1 MAKRLLLAISHFP
14 PDRRA
19 GGAEMFALAEAAGLA
34 KDHGWDVTVV
44 TTAPPEQVTRE
55 VAPDSVRVRRIPYQ
69 FRLSNSPVS
78 LRWRRELKK
87 IVAEVD
93 PDLVNVHLPV
103 PGLADIASGAAGRR
117 PVVAYYHYGSMR
129 KGNLLLDPVIR
140 LYESLVLPLCLR
152 KARRLACGSTY
163 VRDGILRDHVG
174 KTRIIPPGV
183 DTTRFSPAP
192 RRNTAPVVLYVG
204 SLNLSDQHKRFTDLL
219 AACQEMLPAVPGLRL
234 LVVGGGDGLPMYREM
249 AAEMGIGGC
258 VEFLGRLNG
267 EALADLYRQAAVFA
281 LPSLAEAFGMV
292 MTEAMAC
299 GLPVVATRGGA
310 APEVVADGV
319 DGLLVPQRDPHA
331 LAEAL
336 MTLLANPDRA
346 TAMGAAG
353 RRKVVAEM
361 RWPRRVAA
369 LNDMFTDVLDT
380 AEDGSRAA
388 FASAGR

>member
-1 MAKRLLLAISHFP
+1 MAKRLLLVISHFS

-34 KDHGWDVTVV
+34 VDHGWEVTVV
-44 TTAPPEQVTRE
+44 TTAPREPVTRE
-55 VAPDSVRVRRIPYQ
+55 VALDRVQVRRIPYQ

-103 PGLADIASGAAGRR
+103 PGLADIASGAAGGR

-163 VRDGILRDHVG
+163 VRDGILRNYVG

-204 SLNLSDQHKRFTDLL
+204 SLNLSDKHKRFMDLL
-219 AACQEMLPAVPGLRL
+219 AACREMLPEMPGLRL
-234 LVVGGGDGLPMYREM
+234 LVAGGGDGLPVYKEM
-249 AAEMGIGGC
+249 AAEMGLGGC
-258 VEFLGRLNG
+258 VEFLGRIHG
-267 EALADLYRQAAVFA
+267 DALADVYRQAAVLA

-292 MTEAMAC
+292 LIEAMAS
-299 GLPVVATRGGA
+299 GLPVVAAQGGA

-319 DGLLVPQRDPHA
+319 DGILVPSRDPHA
-331 LAEAL
+331 LADAL
-336 MTLLANPDRA
+336 RTVLADPDRA

-353 RRKVVAEM
+353 RRKVVGEM
-361 RWPRRVAA
+361 QWPQRIAA
-369 LNDMFTDVLDT
+369 LNDLFTDVLAAAAPAPLVP
-380 AEDGSRAA
+380 AER
-388 FASAGR
+388 